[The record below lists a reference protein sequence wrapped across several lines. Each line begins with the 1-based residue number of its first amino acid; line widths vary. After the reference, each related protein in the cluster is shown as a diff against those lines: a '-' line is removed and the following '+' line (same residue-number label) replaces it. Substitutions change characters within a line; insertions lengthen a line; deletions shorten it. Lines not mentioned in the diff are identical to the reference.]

1 MKLLLG
7 MILLG
12 TATFASTSTPI
23 EVHGHRGA
31 RAVLPENS
39 MPAFDYALQ
48 IGVDVIELDL
58 GVTKDRH
65 LVILHDPIINPL
77 ICRDTQKSKL
87 GSLIR
92 KPIAVF
98 EENLARVK
106 EFDCG
111 SMKSIRFR
119 KQKQIPGTKIPT
131 LDEFFV
137 WINGSVHPKAKTIRF
152 NIEMKSEESSPNLA
166 PPPAEFAKLLVDM
179 LNKHGVLSRT
189 IIQSFDH
196 RTLLEAKKLAPNAIL
211 SALIEDR
218 PKAKTLVEITQA
230 AGAQVVSPNHE
241 WLTAKDVEECHKAGI
256 KVVPWT
262 ANDKKDW
269 KKLVGFGVDGII
281 SDDPLALMT
290 YLKKP

>member
-1 MKLLLG
+1 MKSQ
-7 MILLG
+7 ILSAFLVLVSN
-12 TATFASTSTPI
+12 TALAASI

-39 MPAFDYALQ
+39 MPAFEYALKA
-48 IGVDVIELDL
+48 GVDVIELDL

-65 LVILHDPIINPL
+65 LVILHDPVINPL
-77 ICRDTQKSKL
+77 ICRDTTKSKV

-98 EENLARVK
+98 EETLARVK
-106 EFDCG
+106 QFDCG
-111 SMKSIRFR
+111 SMKNLRFL
-119 KQKQIPGTKIPT
+119 KQKKVPGTLIPT
-131 LDEFFV
+131 LDEFFT
-137 WINGSVHPKAKTIRF
+137 WINASTDPKAKTVRF
-152 NIEMKSEESSPNLA
+152 NIEMKSEEATPNLA

-179 LNKHGVLSRT
+179 LNKHAVLNRT

-196 RTLLEAKKLAPNAIL
+196 RTLLEAKKLAPTATL

-218 PKAKTLVEITQA
+218 PKKSLVEVTQS

-269 KKLVGFGVDGII
+269 KKLVSFGVDGII
-281 SDDPLALMT
+281 SDDPLELIQF
-290 YLKKP
+290 LKKP